1 MHDLRGVRRN
11 HAGTR
16 RLLRTVV
23 EIELDVLV
31 RRQVEAER
39 RERLQAHLGGAVLRV
54 RRVERRQ
61 PTDVAHVRRRR
72 LRLALGPEQPLEP
85 LLAQLD
91 ERRLDLLARRHED
104 RLELAQRDL
113 LLLLVARD
121 RIGLAAQVRLELLV
135 RADQVESLL
144 VEVRGAPPVEL
155 SELVAILVLG
165 DDRELCERRAQ
176 RKLLVLELHAC
187 GQLRVLELVVA
198 LRELGG
204 HEAALTC
211 LAQPVEPLSPLAVAP
226 VLLLAQ
232 RLELLATEEVGVAR
246 DDRGLLRDLLLP
258 HANGAP
264 FLGALVQVPLELF
277 LELRG
282 AADRSR

>member
-1 MHDLRGVRRN
+1 M
-11 HAGTR
+11 
-16 RLLRTVV
+16 
-23 EIELDVLV
+23 
-31 RRQVEAER
+31 
-39 RERLQAHLGGAVLRV
+39 
-54 RRVERRQ
+54 
-61 PTDVAHVRRRR
+61 RRRR

-85 LLAQLD
+85 RLAQLD

-135 RADQVESLL
+135 RADQVEPLL
-144 VEVRGAPPVEL
+144 VEVRGAPPIEL
-155 SELVAILVLG
+155 SELLAVLVLG
-165 DDRELCERRAQ
+165 DDRELEP
-176 RKLLVLELHAC
+176 HAC
-187 GQLRVLELVVA
+187 GQLGVLELVVA

-211 LAQPVEPLSPLAVAP
+211 LAQPVEPFSPLAVAP

-277 LELRG
+277 LELRR